1 MGALSPMTVA
11 IYPGSFDPITHGH
24 IDVAVRAAR
33 LFDEVIVAVY
43 DGRSKAGSLFS
54 VAERLALAR
63 TAFAAL
69 PPASNPIRVD
79 SFSGLTVEYARA
91 RRAGTIVR
99 GLRAVSDFEYEF
111 KLAHMNDHLAP
122 EIEVVC
128 LMTSSR
134 HSFISSSLIR
144 EVASLGGDV
153 DSLVPD
159 HVRDALR
166 AKFGPSGPDGAGSAS
181 PRSGKEHA
189 TEAGATHDD

>member
-1 MGALSPMTVA
+1 MMRA
-11 IYPGSFDPITHGH
+11 IYPGSFDPVTFGH
-24 IDVAVRAAR
+24 LDLAERAAR
-33 LFDEVIVAVY
+33 LFDEVIIAVY
-43 DGRSKAGSLFS
+43 SLSEKPGAMFTTT
-54 VAERLALAR
+54 ERLDLAR
-63 TAFAAL
+63 QAVAHL
-69 PPASNPIRVD
+69 PNVSVD

-91 RRAGTIVR
+91 REAGIIVR

-111 KLAHMNDHLAP
+111 KLAHMNAHLAP

-153 DSLVPD
+153 DGLVPD

-166 AKFGPSGPDGAGSAS
+166 AKVDRRQP
-181 PRSGKEHA
+181 
-189 TEAGATHDD
+189 TDDRR

>member
-1 MGALSPMTVA
+1 MISA
-11 IYPGSFDPITHGH
+11 IYPGSFDPITYGH
-24 IDVAVRAAR
+24 IDVARRAAQI
-33 LFDEVIVAVY
+33 FDRVIVAIY
-43 DGRSKAGSLFS
+43 RGSEKPNALFA
-54 VAERLALAR
+54 VDERITMAREALADVPNI
-63 TAFAAL
+63 A
-69 PPASNPIRVD
+69 VD

-91 RRAGTIVR
+91 MGAKTIVR

-144 EVASLGGDV
+144 EVATLGGDV
-153 DSLVPD
+153 DGLVPD

-166 AKFGPSGPDGAGSAS
+166 ARVATRAGVERGGS
-181 PRSGKEHA
+181 
-189 TEAGATHDD
+189 